1 MVAGRNVSLHGVETE
16 PKEHILTSSSMGDA
30 PNNPKV
36 DSPKPRGNQL
46 IARNAM
52 MEQSTARIK
61 YHNRVPITSTNP
73 KFTVPFF
80 TDLTTLTTGMIAHI
94 TDMTALHKKR
104 IPYRPTGAPNPYISP
119 RIRMPALAVS
129 FASILPPQGG
139 ERKDQRPRASWAA
152 EFVHITFRGVRNPA
166 SASSRYFTVSADVRV
181 DVRDKSKFS
190 LLKGHVDHDVFY
202 RARTGQFRLHL
213 RTEIGKSF
221 IDVLAT
227 RLKAVDRLV
236 EFVAAINS
244 RADTVKCESVTLRK
258 VVFTYGPLNTEQPP
272 ADGQASTP
280 WRVVLDLARSEKV
293 SVTLEKGNPH
303 IRVRDMLDRLVN
315 SPVGFEQLP
324 FWLQTSL
331 SLHRGLDAMEDS
343 WVDIAS
349 DNQGELQ
356 IVPRTLDW
364 YNIHVDLPAQANKP
378 ARRLCL
384 IVKCRP
390 RRGQLWWSLER
401 PQRSGEPPR
410 KDSDDFDAA
419 LQPVFDTRGDGWL
432 GHGKSAV
439 AQCAGT
445 GIEDLL
451 AKVSDALKTLAVGG
465 APEPAA
471 GSQGAAIVL
480 D

>member
-1 MVAGRNVSLHGVETE
+1 MLTV
-16 PKEHILTSSSMGDA
+16 PKNRMLTTFSDA
-30 PNNPKV
+30 LNNPKV
-36 DSPKPRGNQL
+36 DSPKPRGNQFNP
-46 IARNAM
+46 RNNVM
-52 MEQSTARIK
+52 FEQSAARLK
-61 YHNRVPITSTNP
+61 YFNLVPITSTNP
-73 KFTVPFF
+73 KFSVPFF

-94 TDMTALHKKR
+94 SDITTLGKRR
-104 IPYRPTGAPNPYISP
+104 IPYAPKKDANNPYLSS
-119 RIRMPALAVS
+119 RIRMPALNVR
-129 FASILPPQGG
+129 FASILPPPGG
-139 ERKDQRPRASWAA
+139 DRKAQRTRDSWAG
-152 EFVHITFRGVRNPA
+152 EFVEIIFRGVRNPA

-181 DVRDKSKFS
+181 DVKDKSKFS
-190 LLKGHVDHDVFY
+190 LLKGHVDHDVY
-202 RARTGQFRLHL
+202 YHARTGSFRLHL

-221 IDVLAT
+221 VDALAT
-227 RLKAVDRLV
+227 RLKALDRLV

-244 RADTVKCESVTLRK
+244 RSGTVKCESVTLRK
-258 VVFTYGPLNTEQPP
+258 VVFTYGPPSTDQPP

-280 WRVVLDLARSEKV
+280 WRVVLDLAKSEKV

-303 IRVRDMLDRLVN
+303 IRIRDMLDRLVN

-331 SLHRGLDAMEDS
+331 SLQRGLDVMEDS

-349 DNQGELQ
+349 GNQGELQ
-356 IVPRTLDW
+356 IVPRSIDW
-364 YNIHVDLPAQANKP
+364 FNIHLDLPTQANKL

-384 IVKCRP
+384 SVRCRQ

-401 PQRSGEPPR
+401 VQRSGEPPK
-410 KDSDDFDAA
+410 KDNDEFDTA
-419 LQPVFDTRGDGWL
+419 LQPVFDSSGDGWL

-445 GIEDLL
+445 GVEDLL
-451 AKVSDALKTLAVGG
+451 AKVSDALKALAVGG
-465 APEPAA
+465 GAAQPAA